1 MNCKECG
8 KDVENGVEYCLDC
21 EGTMQFNNQFIIE
34 EKGIDE
40 PKEEIQKY
48 NHNYSFIEHN
58 LNEKELKKLKKWEK
72 RYKNSMEKIEM
83 RYKFYSRFL
92 LTYYVLVAGLLLQ
105 KYIFKNNLLFDI
117 LAFLACYNSFCYGS
131 FIITS
136 NKIMSRIIG
145 VMLSVPAWLFI
156 MYTWS
161 TVQ

>member
-1 MNCKECG
+1 
-8 KDVENGVEYCLDC
+8 
-21 EGTMQFNNQFIIE
+21 
-34 EKGIDE
+34 
-40 PKEEIQKY
+40 
-48 NHNYSFIEHN
+48 
-58 LNEKELKKLKKWEK
+58 
-72 RYKNSMEKIEM
+72 MEKIEM